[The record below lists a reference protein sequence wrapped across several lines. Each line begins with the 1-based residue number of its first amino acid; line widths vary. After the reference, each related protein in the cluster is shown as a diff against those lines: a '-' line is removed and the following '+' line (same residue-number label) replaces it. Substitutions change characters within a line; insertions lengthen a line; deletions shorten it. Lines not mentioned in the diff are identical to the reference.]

1 MRNTIVKKEHEAQLT
16 IGTVTVSGSVES
28 VIYRNEKTDY
38 TVVEILT
45 EEGERTV
52 AVGKMPYLSEG
63 EEAVL
68 TGTWTRHA
76 EYGKQFLVEN
86 YEKKLPTDA
95 AAILKYLSSRTVKG
109 VGAATAIKIVERY
122 GDETFD
128 VIENHPDWL
137 SDIPGISKKRA
148 KEIHASFCEQSG
160 IRSLMMFC
168 RDVFGSAVITRIYK
182 LWGNRS
188 VDYLRDNPYRLC
200 HEIYGIGFERAD
212 ALAASLGIRKEA
224 EERLLAGIS
233 YLLSHNAGA
242 NGHCCMP
249 EDKLVAAAALQLE
262 VGEPLIREALDTAEE
277 RHAVVREAHEETV
290 YVYLR
295 TYYEAECFVARKL
308 LLLDSGCPTLD
319 PGDIERLIGRSEL
332 ETGITY
338 APMQRL
344 ALYEALRSGVLLL
357 TGGPG
362 TGKTTIIKGLLHI
375 FSGLGMRVA
384 LTAPTGRAAKRMSE
398 ATSSDAKTVHRLLE
412 TVRTDGATPQFGR
425 NRDNP
430 LEEDVIILDE
440 ASMVDLLLAE
450 ALLSA
455 VKRGARMIFV
465 GDADQLPSVGPGNV
479 FGDMLNAGVLN
490 TVRLDEIFRQSSES
504 LIVTN
509 AHRINAGKT
518 PDLHTTDNDFFYLA
532 RREEDIAATI
542 VDLMVRRLPRAYGE
556 AVRDQLQ
563 VITPSR
569 KGSNGTELLNRALQ
583 AAINPPGPEKKEIAF
598 RDVVLRE
605 GDRVMQIRNNYSV
618 DWVENSTAAEGVFNG
633 DIGYIEKIDV
643 SSESLTVR
651 YDSNRLA
658 RYDRSMLEELEH
670 AYAVT
675 VHKSQG
681 SEYGSVLLPLYSC
694 PPMLLTRNLLYTAV
708 TRAKQRVILVGR
720 SDMLDRM
727 VENNR
732 HFLRYTL
739 LLERLS
745 GTVGGKKIS
754 Q

>member
-1 MRNTIVKKEHEAQLT
+1 MKKGNEAQPTLE
-16 IGTVTVSGSVES
+16 TVTVLGSVES
-28 VIYRNEKTDY
+28 VIYRNEKSDY
-38 TVVEILT
+38 TVIEILT
-45 EEGERTV
+45 DDGERAV

-68 TGTWTRHA
+68 HGTWTRHA

-137 SDIPGISKKRA
+137 SDIPGISRKKA
-148 KEIHASFCEQSG
+148 KEIHESFCEQAG

-168 RDVFGSAVITRIYK
+168 RDVFGSTVITRIYK

-188 VDYLRDNPYRLC
+188 VEYLRDNPYRLC
-200 HEIYGIGFERAD
+200 HDVYGIGFERAD
-212 ALAASLGIRKEA
+212 ALAASLGVAKEA

-249 EDKLVAAAALQLE
+249 QEKLVAAAAQQLE
-262 VGEPLIREALDTAEE
+262 VDGELITKTLDTAEE
-277 RHAVVREAHEETV
+277 RRVIVREVFEDVT
-290 YVYLR
+290 YVYIR
-295 TYYEAECFVARKL
+295 SYYDAECFVAKKL
-308 LLLDSGCPTLD
+308 LALDTGCPTLD
-319 PGDIERLIGRSEL
+319 PGDIERLISRSEL
-332 ETGITY
+332 EGGITY
-338 APMQRL
+338 APMQRR
-344 ALYEALRSGVLLL
+344 ALYEAMRSGVLLL

-412 TVRTDGATPQFGR
+412 TVRNEGTSPLFGR

-440 ASMVDLLLAE
+440 ASMVDVLLAE

-479 FGDMLNAGVLN
+479 FGDLLGAGVLN
-490 TVRLDEIFRQSSES
+490 TVRLDEIFRQSRES
-504 LIVTN
+504 LIITN
-509 AHRINAGKT
+509 AHRINAGLT
-518 PDLHTTDNDFFYLA
+518 PELHTTDNDFFYLA
-532 RREEDIAATI
+532 RREEDIAPTVI
-542 VDLMVRRLPRAYGE
+542 DLMVRRLPHAYGE
-556 AVRDQLQ
+556 AVKEQLQ
-563 VITPSR
+563 VISPSR

-583 AAINPPGPEKKEIAF
+583 GAINPQKTGKHEVEF
-598 RDVVLRE
+598 RDVVFRE
-605 GDRVMQIRNNYSV
+605 GDRVMQIRNNYNV
-618 DWVENSTAAEGVFNG
+618 DWVENSTSAEGVFNG
-633 DIGYIEKIDV
+633 DIGVIEKIAADGDY
-643 SSESLTVR
+643 LTVR
-651 YDSNRLA
+651 YDGNRLA
-658 RYDRSMLEELEH
+658 RYDRSMFEELEH
-670 AYAVT
+670 AYAIT

-681 SEYGSVLLPLYSC
+681 SEYGTVLLPLYSC
-694 PPMLLTRNLLYTAV
+694 PPMLQTRNLLYTAV
-708 TRAKQRVILVGR
+708 TRAKNRVILVGR
-720 SDMLDRM
+720 SDLLDRM
-727 VENNR
+727 VSNNR

-739 LLERLS
+739 LSERLT
-745 GTVGGKKIS
+745 GKIGGKKF
-754 Q
+754 